1 MKSSDR
7 SLEKQIASYALA
19 GGVSL
24 LALPGAAEAS
34 IVYSGVLDTPLNSSV
49 FIPIDFDGDRDWE
62 IALSFLQS
70 TGNSTLVFS
79 FMGESGISGI
89 QFLQGAGSF
98 LVDFG
103 SGGSTSK
110 QLAEVLPGGTVI
122 GPTAPGASTWSTA
135 GTSSSNP
142 TKGGLQDY
150 VDPSGA
156 PILNAWAGESR
167 KFIGFNI
174 TLSSEATLDS
184 SGNLTAYG
192 PSYYAWVRISVP
204 STFGVGFVLHDWG
217 YENQAGVSITAGATG
232 LGGTVPEPGTLQVVA
247 LGSAGLIAWRRRR
260 PQADFSAA
268 DA

>member
-34 IVYSGVLDTPLNSSV
+34 IVYSGVLDIPLNLSGTPA
-49 FIPIDFDGDRDWE
+49 IPINFDGDSDLE
-62 IALSFLQS
+62 LIFTGLPSA
-70 TGNSTLVFS
+70 GNSTSAFS
-79 FMGESGISGI
+79 FASAPGI

-98 LVDFG
+98 QVDL
-103 SGGSTSK
+103 GGGTLASK

-135 GTSSSNP
+135 GTPSSPP

-150 VDPSGA
+150 GDPSLA

-167 KFIGFNI
+167 KFIGLNI
-174 TLSSEATLDS
+174 TLTSEATYDS
-184 SGNLTAYG
+184 GGSVTAYG
-192 PSYYAWVRISVP
+192 PSYYTWVRISVP
-204 STFGVGFVLHDWG
+204 STFGAGFVLHDWG
-217 YENQAGVSITAGATG
+217 YENQAGVSIRAGAG
-232 LGGTVPEPGTLQVVA
+232 ALGGTVPEPGTLQVVA

-260 PQADFSAA
+260 LQADFSAA